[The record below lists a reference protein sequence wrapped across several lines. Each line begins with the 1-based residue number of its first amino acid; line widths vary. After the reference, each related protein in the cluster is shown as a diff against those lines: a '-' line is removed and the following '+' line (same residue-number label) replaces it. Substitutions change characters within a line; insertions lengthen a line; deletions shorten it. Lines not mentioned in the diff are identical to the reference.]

1 MLVWSGAEVLSRLL
15 ATTTRKNHLV
25 AIPSRNTYSQNLL
38 AKIIFDTTENEPS
51 KSLATNWQTWANFA
65 TKTRFSIANV
75 SSRKCVFVEKFRPF
89 SATEASP
96 L

>member
-38 AKIIFDTTENEPS
+38 AKF
-51 KSLATNWQTWANFA
+51 
-65 TKTRFSIANV
+65 TRKNHFRYDRERALQ
-75 SSRKCVFVEKFRPF
+75 KFGN
-89 SATEASP
+89 
-96 L
+96 